1 MPLPP
6 KSLASDSPPGSPLT
20 LRLYFGLPLRD
31 HAFVWGGL
39 ALLTLGLLTLSSADQ
54 GKSAWT
60 GWVESRELRQP
71 SYAERIYAEH
81 LFRTR
86 SNPWSNLAFVVV
98 GFYALALG
106 GRDLRRRAGPDVGY
120 VLATPA
126 LSLLFGVACCLLG
139 FGSGFYH
146 ASLSRWGQQLDV
158 ASMYPPLLVCIALSL
173 GRWLRRFDR
182 TARPRPIPLWTLL
195 AALVVVTSYLLY
207 RFKWSM
213 SSSTVL
219 TTLILATTAAALV
232 DAGFA
237 RRTLRFRWLAAS
249 ALALAAAVACRQLD
263 VAGKFSGPDAW
274 LQGHALWHGLTALS
288 LACAYAYHRS
298 EQPAR

>member
-6 KSLASDSPPGSPLT
+6 KSLASESPPGSPVT
-20 LRLYFGLPLRD
+20 FRLYFGLPLRD

-39 ALLTLGLLTLSSADQ
+39 ALLALVLLALSAAYQ
-54 GKSAWT
+54 GKAAWS
-60 GWVESRELRQP
+60 GWVESRALRQP
-71 SYAERIYAEH
+71 SYAERIYAEQ

-86 SNPWSNLAFVVV
+86 ANTWSNVAFVVA
-98 GFYALALG
+98 GFYAVALG
-106 GRDLRRRAGPDVGY
+106 CRDLRRPPAPEDGY

-126 LSLLFGVACCLLG
+126 LSLFFGAACCFLG

-146 ASLSRWGQQLDV
+146 ASLTRWGQQLDV
-158 ASMYPPLLVCIALSL
+158 ASMYPPLLVGIALSL

-182 TARPRPIPLWTLL
+182 PATPRPIPLWTIL
-195 AALVVVTSYLLY
+195 AALVVVTSFLLY

-213 SSSTVL
+213 SSGTVL
-219 TTLILATTAAALV
+219 TTLILTTAAAALV

-249 ALALAAAVACRQLD
+249 SLALAAAVACRQLD
-263 VAGKFSGPDAW
+263 IAGKFSGPDAW
-274 LQGHALWHGLTALS
+274 LQGHALWHGLTALA
-288 LACAYAYHRS
+288 LACVYAYHRS
-298 EQPAR
+298 ERLAR

>member
-1 MPLPP
+1 MQTSH
-6 KSLASDSPPGSPLT
+6 KSPESHSPPGSPHPS
-20 LRLYFGLPLRD
+20 RLFLGLPVRD
-31 HAFVWGGL
+31 HTFVWGGL
-39 ALLTLGLLTLSSADQ
+39 ALLALLLLALSSAYH

-86 SNPWSNLAFVVV
+86 ANTWSNLAFVVV

-106 GRDLRRRAGPDVGY
+106 CRDIRRPACPDDGY

-126 LSLLFGVACCLLG
+126 LSLLFGVACCFLG

-146 ASLSRWGQQLDV
+146 ASLTRWGQQLDV

-182 TARPRPIPLWTLL
+182 PATPRAIPLWPLL
-195 AALVVVTSYLLY
+195 AALVVVTGYLLY

-213 SSSTVL
+213 SSGTVL

-237 RRTLRFRWLAAS
+237 HRTLRFRWLAAS
-249 ALALAAAVACRQLD
+249 TLALAAAVLCRQLD

-274 LQGHALWHGLTALS
+274 VQGHALWHVLTALS
-288 LACAYAYHRS
+288 LAAAYAYHRS
-298 EQPAR
+298 EKSVQ

>member
-6 KSLASDSPPGSPLT
+6 KSLASESPSGSPVT
-20 LRLYFGLPLRD
+20 LRLYFGLPVRD
-31 HAFVWGGL
+31 HALVWGGL
-39 ALLTLGLLTLSSADQ
+39 ALLALLLLALSSSYH

-60 GWVESRELRQP
+60 GWIESRELRQP

-86 SNPWSNLAFVVV
+86 SNTWSNLAFVVV

-106 GRDLRRRAGPDVGY
+106 CRDLRRPDGPDDGY

-126 LSLLFGVACCLLG
+126 LSLLFGAACCFLG

-146 ASLSRWGQQLDV
+146 ASLTRWGQQLDV
-158 ASMYPPLLVCIALSL
+158 ASMYPPLLVCIAMSL
-173 GRWLRRFDR
+173 GRWLRRFERPTTRR
-182 TARPRPIPLWTLL
+182 TIPFWPILVT
-195 AALVVVTSYLLY
+195 LVVVTSYLLY

-213 SSSTVL
+213 SSGTVL
-219 TTLILATTAAALV
+219 STLILTTTGAALV
-232 DAGFA
+232 DVVFA

-249 ALALAAAVACRQLD
+249 TFALAAAVACRQLD

-274 LQGHALWHGLTALS
+274 LQGHALWHGLSALS
-288 LACAYAYHRS
+288 LACGYTYHRS
-298 EQPAR
+298 ERLAR

>member
-182 TARPRPIPLWTLL
+182 TARPRPIPLWPLL

-232 DAGFA
+232 DAGC
-237 RRTLRFRWLAAS
+237 TLRFRWLAAS

-274 LQGHALWHGLTALS
+274 PQGHALWHGLTALS

>member
-6 KSLASDSPPGSPLT
+6 KSLASNPPPGSPVT
-20 LRLYFGLPLRD
+20 LRLGFGLPLRD

-39 ALLTLGLLTLSSADQ
+39 ALLALVLLTFSSAYQ
-54 GKSAWT
+54 GQSAWT

-86 SNPWSNLAFVVV
+86 SNTWSNLAFVVV

-106 GRDLRRRAGPDVGY
+106 GRDLRRPAGPADGY

-126 LSLLFGVACCLLG
+126 LSLLFGLACCLLG

-158 ASMYPPLLVCIALSL
+158 ASMYPPLLVCIALHL

-182 TARPRPIPLWTLL
+182 AATPRPIPLWTLL

-213 SSSTVL
+213 SSATVL
-219 TTLILATTAAALV
+219 TTLILITAGGALG
-232 DAGFA
+232 DAVFA

-249 ALALAAAVACRQLD
+249 TLALAAAVVCRQLD
-263 VAGKFSGPDAW
+263 IAGKFSGPDAW

-298 EQPAR
+298 ERPAR